1 MYKATAAYGSA
12 IQQLKRLPDRHNS
25 ELLIHA
31 GLELTIAYNL
41 MKAKWEITNSIVLP
55 SN

>member
-1 MYKATAAYGSA
+1 MYKVTAAYGTA
-12 IQQLKRLPDRHNS
+12 IQHLKQLPDRHNS

-41 MKAKWEITNSIVLP
+41 MRAR
-55 SN
+55 